1 MPMCS
6 ENFVTSMSVDAEI
19 LVIAF
24 LRQLQKE
31 GLINNS
37 TYLNAVKK
45 IKEGKE
51 NVITK
56 PIQ

>member
-1 MPMCS
+1 MCS